1 MDIQRTITILLPND
15 DDLRATLRAFQSV
28 QNLLSPLCFN
38 EGNLLRA
45 QQLQRAHY
53 LDVKGSVSSQM
64 TITAMRL
71 VSGAYASARA
81 GYRKRLAREARR
93 QARCV
98 RKGKPYTP
106 RPVKEPGIC
115 QFDRASAMFLVG
127 SRGRDASFLPDGI
140 LSIWTTAGRKHLSYT
155 VPSAL
160 QTTFDEAVEIDSL
173 TVIERQ
179 GRLLGRVVVTLS
191 VPEPSGNSPVGID
204 RNETNAL
211 VAVDVDDRQ
220 LFISGKAHT
229 VRNTRSR
236 QTRKRLQVKLASRK
250 AQTQDTHSVRRLLKR
265 HGRKHQNRNRT
276 FCQTVAKELCAWA
289 PPDAVLVLEDLSI
302 PPPQKGTI
310 RGTGLRRRLSG
321 WFHGQMLQAI
331 RNRAE
336 RIGMAVGLVNPAYTS
351 QTCHQCGLLGVR
363 KRHRFSCPHC
373 GHHDHAD
380 VNAARNIRDRF
391 VVLTHDG
398 GLSVSPEA
406 LDFLAS
412 EGKLTTSVVGS

>member
-1 MDIQRTITILLPND
+1 LLPDD
-15 DDLRATLRAFQSV
+15 DDLRDTLRAFQSV
-28 QNLLSPLCFN
+28 QNMLSPLCFN
-38 EGNLLRA
+38 EGDHLKA

-53 LDVKGSVSSQM
+53 PFVKGAVSSQM

-71 VSGAYASARA
+71 VSGAYASARS
-81 GYRKRLAREARR
+81 GYRRRLAQEAKR
-93 QARCV
+93 QARCE
-98 RKGKPYTP
+98 RKGKKYTP
-106 RPVKEPGIC
+106 RPVKEPGLC
-115 QFDRASAMFLVG
+115 NFTRPSAMFLVG
-127 SRGRDASFLPDGI
+127 SRGRDAAFLPGGM

-155 VPSAL
+155 IPVAL
-160 QTTFDEAVEIDSL
+160 QQMFDEAVEIDSL

-179 GRLLGRVVVTLS
+179 GRLYGRVVVTLS
-191 VPEPSGNSPVGID
+191 VPEPSGSSPVGID

-211 VAVDVDDRQ
+211 VVVDANDRQ

-229 VRNTRSR
+229 IRNKRSR
-236 QTRKRLQVKLASRK
+236 QTRQRLQAKLASRK
-250 AQTQDTHSVRRLLKR
+250 AQTQDTHSVRRLLQR
-265 HGRKHQNRNRT
+265 HGRKHHNRTRT

-331 RNRAE
+331 SNRAE
-336 RIGMAVGLVNPAYTS
+336 RSGMAIGLVNPAYTS
-351 QTCHQCGLLGVR
+351 QTCHQCGLIGVR
-363 KRHRFSCPHC
+363 KRHRFTCPSC
-373 GHHDHAD
+373 GHQDHAD

-391 VVLTHDG
+391 VVFTHDG

-406 LDFLAS
+406 LDISVS
-412 EGKLTTSVVGS
+412 EGKPMTLVVGS